1 MGYTAYVDKI
11 VEPIQ
16 SNDNIAKIKLI
27 KGQKS
32 IENEQEQKF
41 IETET
46 DLITPELGAIKGIIN
61 GFFVSLP
68 IWLLIFS
75 LINWLI

>member
-1 MGYTAYVDKI
+1 MGYTAYVDRI

-27 KGQKS
+27 KEQKS
-32 IENEQEQKF
+32 IENEQEQEF

-46 DLITPELGAIKGIIN
+46 DLITLKLGTAKGIIN
-61 GFFVSLP
+61 GFFISIP